1 MTLQANDPADDDA
14 PLTVTA
20 TLADPT
26 QGTLTQLPNGDW
38 QFTSAPG
45 VSGDVVVNYTVTD
58 QDGASDSAIHTV
70 KVGNQPPVLGDP
82 DPTPGTPSVDPL
94 NPNNLVIPAV
104 DAVAFAPV
112 DLDDYI
118 TDPNTGDTLTF
129 TVNPA
134 DVPSW
139 ATYDDVTHILTG
151 TPPADNTGSAVI
163 PVTVNDGKGG
173 TFIGSVTIIPVNPAP
188 LAVDDTQATQALTA
202 TPLTLVANDS
212 DPDGDP
218 YTVTAAT
225 LADPTQGTLTLVGS
239 DWVFTSAAGVTGPV
253 VVNYT
258 ITDQDGA
265 TASAKHTVEV
275 NGPPA
280 LTDPDPTPGTPSVD
294 PLNPNNLVI
303 PAVDAVAFAPVD
315 LDDYITDPNTGD
327 TLTYTVNPADVP
339 TWAAFD
345 PVTHILTGTP
355 PADNTGSVVIPVTVN
370 DGKGGTFIG
379 SVTIVPVNPAPDAV
393 DDTQA
398 VAPGTATVLTLQA
411 NDPADDDAPLT
422 VTATLADPT
431 QGTLTQLRNGD
442 WQFTSAPG
450 VSGDVV
456 VNYTVTD
463 QDGASDSAIHTMEV
477 ATSRPC
483 WAIPIQRPVRHRSIR

>member
-1 MTLQANDPADDDA
+1 M
-14 PLTVTA
+14 
-20 TLADPT
+20 
-26 QGTLTQLPNGDW
+26 
-38 QFTSAPG
+38 
-45 VSGDVVVNYTVTD
+45 
-58 QDGASDSAIHTV
+58 
-70 KVGNQPPVLGDP
+70 
-82 DPTPGTPSVDPL
+82 
-94 NPNNLVIPAV
+94 
-104 DAVAFAPV
+104 
-112 DLDDYI
+112 
-118 TDPNTGDTLTF
+118 
-129 TVNPA
+129 
-134 DVPSW
+134 
-139 ATYDDVTHILTG
+139 THILTG

-173 TFIGSVTIIPVNPAP
+173 TFIGTVTIIPVNPAP
-188 LAVDDTQATQALTA
+188 IAVDDTQATQALTA

-239 DWVFTSAAGVTGPV
+239 NWVFTSAAGVTGPV

-275 NGPPA
+275 NGPPT

-303 PAVDAVAFAPVD
+303 PAVDAVAFGPVD

-355 PADNTGSVVIPVTVN
+355 PADNTGSVIIPVTVN

-431 QGTLTQLRNGD
+431 KGTLTQLPNGD

-463 QDGASDSAIHTMEV
+463 QDGASDSAIHTITV
-477 ATSRPC
+477 ANQPPVLGDPDPTPGTPSIDPLNPNNLVIPAVDAVAFAPVDLDDYIKDPNTGDTLTYTVNPADVPT
-483 WAIPIQRPVRHRSIR
+483 WAAFDPVTHILTGTPPADNTGSVIIPVTVNDGKGGTFIGSVTIVPVNPAPDAVDDTQAVAPGTATVLDTAGQRPGRR